1 MGCTEARAGVHPH
14 RAWAGLCRP
23 ARCAKPPPVL
33 WSLRRRLLTL
43 VLVASVSSPC
53 CGRPSP
59 PPAAAGPIACST
71 STSGRWP
78 VPSRRHALRT
88 GRQRLGIPVNLRR
101 APRTAQPHGAARRRC
116 WASDSRVNG
125 ARLRV
130 TRRPRATIQIAHL
143 DPRGA
148 RARWRCGRDPVLGL
162 LAPLLM
168 LKLGA
173 RSGTLAPLARMR
185 RRVAARAARPVPG
198 TEGARRSA
206 APGARAQCAVRACA
220 ARWRRRRIS
229 SPTRRTNCARRWQ
242 RRPDAG
248 R

>member
-1 MGCTEARAGVHPH
+1 
-14 RAWAGLCRP
+14 
-23 ARCAKPPPVL
+23 
-33 WSLRRRLLTL
+33 
-43 VLVASVSSPC
+43 
-53 CGRPSP
+53 
-59 PPAAAGPIACST
+59 
-71 STSGRWP
+71 
-78 VPSRRHALRT
+78 
-88 GRQRLGIPVNLRR
+88 
-101 APRTAQPHGAARRRC
+101 
-116 WASDSRVNG
+116 
-125 ARLRV
+125 
-130 TRRPRATIQIAHL
+130 
-143 DPRGA
+143 
-148 RARWRCGRDPVLGL
+148 VLGL